1 MADLTRLAGEVDA
14 LLTERSLVFGSLP
27 EDAHDLDLLLHRR
40 SMTDLARGMPAAGF
54 TQWGK
59 SWVRV
64 AGASTLVV
72 ETVDVAEWRL
82 PTEQV
87 DVLFDH
93 ASPLSGLHHL
103 AEPAPHH
110 LLLILA
116 RRLIRSPGVLDG
128 KKLRRIDRALE
139 SDREAFVRARRV
151 AAAWGCVPQLE
162 VLADLHRGRRAVTR
176 YEAWQGCRAEQKIRG
191 RQGVRAFAHALRD
204 VAGRPRIGAVI
215 ALSGLD
221 GAGKSTQ
228 AVRLADSL
236 EALGYEAFVGWQRV
250 TYDPSLDRLTAPVRA
265 LLNRF
270 RPSAESSPAT
280 PPTPVELPP
289 DRQATRALRERFPA
303 VGFVWVTIVALRH
316 TWQVRRLTRQ
326 QTRQG
331 RIVIRD
337 RYEIDTVVQLREK
350 YGATIDVRW
359 HVRLVHL
366 LSPRPL
372 AAYFLDVSAAEA
384 WRRKPD
390 EFDPEQLK
398 RHRDRYLAE
407 LPGLGVERLD
417 GEQPADEISERV
429 LLEVWRLL
437 KNQ

>member
-1 MADLTRLAGEVDA
+1 MADLTGLAGEIDG
-14 LLTERSLVFGSLP
+14 LLAGRSLVFGSLP
-27 EDAHDLDLLLHRR
+27 EDAHDLDLLLRR
-40 SMTDLARGMPAAGF
+40 RTLTALSRDMPAAGF

-72 ETVDVAEWRL
+72 ETVDVAEWLL

-87 DVLFDH
+87 DGLFDD
-93 ASPLSGLHHL
+93 ASTLSGLRYL

-110 LLLILA
+110 VLLILA

-139 SDREAFVRARRV
+139 LDPEAFVKAGRV
-151 AAAWGCVPQLE
+151 AKAWGCVPQIE
-162 VLADLHRGRRAVTR
+162 VLADAHRRNRPVTR
-176 YEAWQGCRAEQKIRG
+176 YEAWRGCRAEQTIRG
-191 RQGVRAFAHALRD
+191 RHGVNALAHALHE
-204 VAGRPRIGAVI
+204 VARRPRAGAVV

-236 EALGYEAFVGWQRV
+236 EALGYEVFVGWQRV
-250 TYDPSLDRLTAPVRA
+250 TYDPSLDRLVAPVR
-265 LLNRF
+265 LLLKRVR
-270 RPSAESSPAT
+270 RPEQGSPAT
-280 PPTPVELPP
+280 VPTSSDLPP
-289 DRQATRALRERFPA
+289 DRRATQALRERFPA
-303 VGFVWVTIVALRH
+303 VGFVWVAIVALRH
-316 TWQVRRLTRQ
+316 TWQVRRLTRK

-390 EFDPEQLK
+390 EFTLEQLT
-398 RHRDRYLAE
+398 RHRCRYLAE
-407 LPGLGVERLD
+407 LPRLGVERVD

-437 KNQ
+437 KER